1 MTKKLRFAFIA
12 VLAALFAVCFVSGC
26 KLNDTLDD
34 IIKDNDLQSRIT
46 YLAGEGTFSDNKT
59 SVKTLYFKPGNLPL
73 DIGEPDSGG
82 SEGDTSFVGGGFN
95 VSLAKH
101 NLSGWYRVK
110 VNAEGKPLYTDG
122 SVIDV
127 SAALETG
134 KEPDVYEEKF
144 SFKTPL
150 QKDDDIY
157 LYAKWAADV
166 RLRVALVTEEGVTAT
181 YNGNEY
187 KNGDIF
193 FEYNFYGDTA
203 TLERSGIEL
212 GGASFMSYY
221 YDSGCTLPIE
231 NMTVQKGESDITV
244 YAKYMGNKDGKPWK
258 FVYYAS
264 DVESMFSFMAAE
276 NNYYIMNDIDC
287 TDITVSN
294 LATLSF
300 TIEGNGH
307 EISNLTVQNNTLR
320 NGSKAALF
328 GNVLSSAYVND
339 IKFENLNCVYRV
351 GANME
356 ADVNFVFVACE
367 EGATFTDVTVG
378 GSMKVT
384 LANNARVG
392 HNGDNLLYGG
402 YAEGQ
407 ECDGI
412 TATVDYTQN

>member
-12 VLAALFAVCFVSGC
+12 VLAALFAACFMSGC

-34 IIKDNDLQSRIT
+34 IINDNGLYSRIT
-46 YLAGEGTFSDNKT
+46 YLAGEGTFSDNQT

-73 DIGEPDSGG
+73 DIGEDASGG
-82 SEGDTSFVGGGFN
+82 TEGDTSFVGGGFY
-95 VSLAKH
+95 VSLSKYS
-101 NLSGWYRVK
+101 LTGWYRIK

-134 KEPDVYEEKF
+134 KEPDLYEEKF
-144 SFKTPL
+144 SFKSPL

-166 RLRVALVTEEGVTAT
+166 RLRVQLVTEEGVTAT

-212 GGASFMSYY
+212 GGATFMSYY
-221 YDSGCTLPIE
+221 YDAECNLPIE
-231 NMTVQKGESDITV
+231 NMTIEKGESDVTV

-264 DVESMFSFMAAE
+264 DVESMFSFTAAE
-276 NNYYIMNDIDC
+276 NNYYLMNDIDC

-294 LATLSF
+294 LAALSF
-300 TIEGNGH
+300 TIEGNGYK
-307 EISNLTVQNNTLR
+307 ISNLTVQNNTLG

-328 GNVLSSAYVND
+328 GSVAATACVKDLT
-339 IKFENLNCVYRV
+339 FENLNCTYRV
-351 GANME
+351 RANAF
-356 ADVNFVFVACE
+356 ADVNFVFTSCE
-367 EGATFTDVTVG
+367 DGATFADVVIG
-378 GSMKVT
+378 GTLKVT
-384 LANNARVG
+384 LGNNANVDS
-392 HNGDNLLYGG
+392 GDNVLYGG

-407 ECDGI
+407 QCAGI